1 MRSGEE
7 DKILENK
14 QLAPTPP
21 TFTQKIGKTTYV
33 VSVHFSETSSETF
46 DDKIKRLM
54 LNDLASLEEKRAF
67 D

>member
-1 MRSGEE
+1 M
-7 DKILENK
+7 ENK
-14 QLAPTPP
+14 KLTPTTP
-21 TFTQKIGKTTYV
+21 TFTQKIGKTTYQ
-33 VSVHFSETSSETF
+33 VSVHFSETSTETF

>member
-1 MRSGEE
+1 M
-7 DKILENK
+7 ENN
-14 QLAPTPP
+14 QLAPITPP
-21 TFTQKIGKTTYV
+21 TFTQKIGKTTYQ
-33 VSVHFSETSSETF
+33 VSIHFSETSSETF